1 MTSRGAPRMC
11 SKRDRSGF
19 DDAVRALTFHPPAHV
34 RLETVSD
41 PVLESPGDAIV
52 RVERAGICGS
62 DLHVLHGRETGL
74 DPGSV
79 MGHEFMGRVV
89 AAGSGLTLFSEGDRV
104 VSAFTSCCGRCFY
117 CVRGLS
123 ARCVEGRL
131 FGWVQDG
138 VGLQGGQA
146 ELVRV
151 PMADATLF
159 RLPEDLPSDAAL
171 LLADVLPTGWN
182 CARLAE
188 VHPGSVAVVVGCG
201 PVGLMA
207 VAAATELGAQCVFAI
222 DSVPERLAAA
232 VRLGAVPL
240 ELETGDIGAAVRHVT
255 EGRGADAVLEAVG
268 SPAAA
273 RLAFDLVRP
282 GGTVSIA
289 GVHHEPHFGF
299 SPGEAYDRNLTLRI
313 GRCPARSLMPE
324 LLPVLERRPELAS
337 VVTHRRSLA
346 EGVEAYRTFDHKEDG
361 CIKVVLE
368 P

>member
-34 RLETVSD
+34 RLETVSN

-104 VSAFTSCCGRCFY
+104 VSAFTSCCGHCFY

-182 CARLAE
+182 CARLAG

-222 DSVPERLAAA
+222 DSVPERLELAASFGAQA
-232 VRLGAVPL
+232 VHLIDDDPRAAIKSATGGRGVDAAIDAVGHPDALDLGARVTRKAGTVVAIGVYAERVEVHMGIVWIKALTLKTGHANVIGHVDRVLAMMAGGVLDPTPL
-240 ELETGDIGAAVRHVT
+240 VT
-255 EGRGADAVLEAVG
+255 HHMTLADA
-268 SPAAA
+268 P
-273 RLAFDLVRP
+273 
-282 GGTVSIA
+282 
-289 GVHHEPHFGF
+289 
-299 SPGEAYDRNLTLRI
+299 EAYAVYDRR
-313 GRCPARSLMPE
+313 
-324 LLPVLERRPELAS
+324 
-337 VVTHRRSLA
+337 
-346 EGVEAYRTFDHKEDG
+346 EALKIVMT
-361 CIKVVLE
+361 